1 MALIFTVT
9 YNKNDGSG
17 TTLYCED
24 SSKNVLDGITTVGA
38 NWGET
43 PQNWSRT
50 GYVFLYWNTAAD
62 GSGTS
67 IEPGNIFS
75 GSSATVYAIWQ
86 AEASDAVIISL
97 GETEIASMNATG
109 TKTLATQGTYV
120 ANDITVEYNKPTPS
134 LQAKTGISPST
145 SSQTI
150 TPDSGY
156 DGLSSVQINAMTTM
170 TLPTS
175 TSSSSLGTQRA
186 AITPSTSTA
195 YLNIPIGYN
204 STRRYYTLNA
214 MTSGS
219 ATTPAETVNVY
230 PNISVSS
237 SGLITASVA
246 LGKSITPTVVPGYVA
261 TGTSGNISIVGSGT
275 SQLTTQAATTYTPTT
290 TNQTIASG
298 KYLTGAQ
305 TILGDQNLTAE
316 NIKKDVSI
324 FGVTGTYEGSGG
336 SGGGTVMVTLTIGS
350 MSSLPAGTVYYI
362 DENGDYQSEEL
373 TIDENYNFVWSGTVP
388 ENSLITWMAGATT
401 PLVMGNPYPA
411 PTNATVKDNP
421 SIAVGRPTAYVYSAL
436 YQANSAS

>member
-1 MALIFTVT
+1 MFSVT
-9 YNKNDGSG
+9 YYKNDGSG
-17 TTLYCED
+17 TDLYCQ
-24 SSKNVLDGITTVGA
+24 SSTKAVLDGITTVGA

-43 PQNWSRT
+43 AQNWSRT
-50 GYVFLYWNTAAD
+50 GYNFLYWNTAAD

-67 IEPGNIFS
+67 IPAGEIFT
-75 GSSATVYAIWQ
+75 GRDAIVYAIWQ
-86 AEASDAVIISL
+86 AEAGDAVIISL
-97 GETEIASMNATG
+97 GETEIASMNGTG

-120 ANDITVEYNKPTPS
+120 ADDITIEYTKPTS
-134 LQAKTGISPST
+134 NLQAKTGISPST

-175 TSSSSLGTQRA
+175 TSSSALGSQKA
-186 AITPSTSTA
+186 AITPTTTTQ

-204 STRRYYTLNA
+204 STRSYYKLNA

-219 ATTPAETVNVY
+219 ATTPATTITAN
-230 PNISVSS
+230 PSISVSN
-237 SGLITASVA
+237 SGLITATASATQSV
-246 LGKSITPTVVPGYVA
+246 TPTVSAGYVSS
-261 TGTSGNISIVGSGT
+261 GTAGTITVSGSNT

-290 TNQTIASG
+290 TDQTIASG

-305 TILGDQNLTAE
+305 TILGDANLTAE

-336 SGGGTVMVTLTIGS
+336 GGGAVLVS
-350 MSSLPAGTVYYI
+350 MLVGNAGGL
-362 DENGDYQSEEL
+362 DEGGYVHYLDEDGTMQTAMLE
-373 TIDENYNFVWSGTVP
+373 IDENYSWSWSGMIQA
-388 ENSLITWMAGATT
+388 NSIFMWELGITNAIQAMQK
-401 PLVMGNPYPA
+401 YPGS
-411 PTNATVKDNP
+411 TNATLVFNRELLTG
-421 SIAVGRPTAYVYSAL
+421 GRPSRYVYYAL